1 MTYDEWYE
9 YLRHCRAK
17 SDYIAHHGIAGDIR
31 MPMEVLRPR
40 VKLDIINISTKKL
53 NGLINIII
61 NRLKWI
67 NEHAMNLLDKR
78 GI

>member
-1 MTYDEWYE
+1 
-9 YLRHCRAK
+9 
-17 SDYIAHHGIAGDIR
+17 
-31 MPMEVLRPR
+31 MPMEVLRPW

-67 NEHAMNLLDKR
+67 NEHTMNLLDKR